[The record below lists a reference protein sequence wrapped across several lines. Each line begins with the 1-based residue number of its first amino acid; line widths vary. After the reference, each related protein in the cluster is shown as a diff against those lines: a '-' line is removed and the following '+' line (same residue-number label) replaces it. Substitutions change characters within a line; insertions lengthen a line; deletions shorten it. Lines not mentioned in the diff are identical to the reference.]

1 MTAVPL
7 SEAEAATLARFE
19 AGQAAE
25 ESLRERVAVAIMDAD
40 YEQATGGLMSWSD
53 LDRTEQVHFR
63 SLADAAIATVR
74 APQRSV
80 SAEQGA
86 AGIPMTPER
95 DETVTGL

>member
-1 MTAVPL
+1 MTAVPP

-25 ESLRERVAVAIMDAD
+25 EALRERVAQVLHDREITAGFVTCW
-40 YEQATGGLMSWSD
+40 TGWPD
-53 LDRTEQVHFR
+53 CERAPKFR